1 MALSGEEYELWRRY
15 RVDGDEEARDF
26 LFLQYAPWSRKVA
39 AHVFSRLRVPQID
52 WSDFA
57 QNATLGLLEAMSRF
71 DPDRG
76 LDFMAYAK
84 LRVQGAVFNGVRVF
98 LTGVDRG
105 TVTQRSQDRLASLA
119 PDTESE
125 PDLLGVLIDT
135 VASLGAGYLLE
146 QSSPCSA
153 EGLQREVE
161 NRQLGRL
168 LAGALESLSERERLV
183 LTAHYLNHV
192 PFNVVAAQI
201 GLTKG
206 RISQLHRS
214 GLINLRRILQAHQHD
229 LDAYL

>member
-1 MALSGEEYELWRRY
+1 
-15 RVDGDEEARDF
+15 
-26 LFLQYAPWSRKVA
+26 
-39 AHVFSRLRVPQID
+39 
-52 WSDFA
+52 
-57 QNATLGLLEAMSRF
+57 
-71 DPDRG
+71 
-76 LDFMAYAK
+76 MAYAK